1 MDKQIQ
7 NECSKVLKQLLKLPE
22 SYPFRE
28 PVDYEQLQLF
38 DYPDVIKNPMDLGTI
53 EQNLK
58 AKKYKQPK
66 DFFDDIFIVWNNC
79 KMYNQDGSN
88 IYQQALNMEKATNT
102 AKQAFEQS
110 LKKLNQSQG
119 QTTQNQPSS
128 AGITGK
134 QKKTEKSVSSSIIK
148 KKIQKNKEG
157 SSSITVNTNTN
168 VNILSGNNNNGN
180 NNNNNNL
187 QSQQQQNAQ
196 NVQYSKKERQ
206 APSNKNEQQQE
217 KYANQQERKYAHIS
231 LRLNLA
237 FKLKNATEDKLV
249 NLFAMLAEK
258 HPETLQNIENR
269 EQKLSM
275 NLTQLPDQII
285 QNMIAALEFKD

>member
-1 MDKQIQ
+1 MDKQVQ
-7 NECSKVLKQLLKLPE
+7 SECSKVLKQLLKLPE

-38 DYPDVIKNPMDLGTI
+38 DYPDIIKNPMDLGTI

-66 DFFDDIFIVWNNC
+66 DFFDDIFLVWNNC

-88 IYQQALNMEKATNT
+88 IYQQALNMEKATNA
-102 AKQAFEQS
+102 AKYAFEQS
-110 LKKLNQSQG
+110 LKKLNQTQA
-119 QTTQNQPSS
+119 QATQNQSSS
-128 AGITGK
+128 AGIAGK

-148 KKIQKNKEG
+148 KKIHKNKEG

-168 VNILSGNNNNGN
+168 VNVASGNNNNGN
-180 NNNNNNL
+180 NNNT
-187 QSQQQQNAQ
+187 QYQQQQNVQ
-196 NVQYSKKERQ
+196 SVQYSKKERQ
-206 APSNKNEQQQE
+206 PPVNKNEQQQE

-258 HPETLQNIENR
+258 HPETLSNIENR

-275 NLTQLPDQII
+275 NLTQLPDQTI